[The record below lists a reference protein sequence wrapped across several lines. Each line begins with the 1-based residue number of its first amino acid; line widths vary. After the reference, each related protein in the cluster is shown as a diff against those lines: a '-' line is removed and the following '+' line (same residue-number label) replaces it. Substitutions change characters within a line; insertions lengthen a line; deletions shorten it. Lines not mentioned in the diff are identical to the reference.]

1 MSAPLSALEM
11 KSRLVWLTFPSKLSA
26 LGGATIA
33 RTSSHGTHRAPV
45 SSRSSIRISSLPS
58 HTSLTT
64 TYKSPTPN
72 RKPCEWRSETTP
84 PPLDSEA
91 AIPVSSRTSR
101 ATVSAKSSPGSA
113 SPPTGRG
120 TTGRAERWPERSPSG
135 VRATPARQFPAAL
148 HPRRRRDALLH
159 HQHMA
164 RGVDDDAADADL
176 GEGVGGKRA
185 RLVGRKPAGHLDV
198 PWLGVVELEAL
209 RRRRAHK
216 GGAFQRD
223 LEPEPSLAR
232 GGPLLNPAAEL
243 DAERVRRVRGRNR
256 YLNLDAAV
264 PILPR

>member
-33 RTSSHGTHRAPV
+33 RTSSHGTHRAPA
-45 SSRSSIRISSLPS
+45 SSRSSIWISSLPS

-113 SPPTGRG
+113 SPP
-120 TTGRAERWPERSPSG
+120 
-135 VRATPARQFPAAL
+135 ARQFPAAL
-148 HPRRRRDALLH
+148 HLRRRRDALLH

-185 RLVGRKPAGHLDV
+185 RLVGRQPAGHLDV
-198 PWLGVVELEAL
+198 LRLGVVELEAL
-209 RRRRAHK
+209 HRRRARK
-216 GGAFQRD
+216 GGALQRD

-264 PILPR
+264 PVLPGR